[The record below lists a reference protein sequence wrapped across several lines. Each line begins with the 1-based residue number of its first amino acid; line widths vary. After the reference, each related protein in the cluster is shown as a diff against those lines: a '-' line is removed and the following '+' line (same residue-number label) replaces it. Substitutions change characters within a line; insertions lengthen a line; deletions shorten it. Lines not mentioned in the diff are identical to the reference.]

1 MLRKLTAG
9 ELCETCD
16 PAIFNFRSTEEV
28 EPLSGII
35 GQERA
40 VRSMEF
46 GLRIDRKGYNIF
58 VVGPKGT
65 GKTTYTRSA
74 VSRVAAEKPV
84 PEDIL
89 YVYNFAKPEKPI
101 AIFLPAGKGSE
112 FAKDMEKLIEEIRRE
127 ISRVF
132 DDEKFENQRQELVEK
147 YQKMSME
154 LFEKLEQTAKEE
166 GLTIQRTPQGFVT
179 IPLKDGRP
187 MNQEEFDALPEEEKK
202 QLEEKG
208 RVLQSKID
216 ESLRK
221 MKALDRKLREEISEL
236 EKKTALAAIDS
247 YFEEITSKYSE
258 FENIIAY
265 VRAVKED
272 IIKNLS
278 VLRQSDARE
287 KGEAQETAALA
298 SQAMPRED
306 FFVRYKVNLF
316 VDNKSTKGAPVIF
329 ETNPTYY
336 NLFGKIEGR
345 AFFGTVITD
354 FTLIKSG
361 AIHRAR
367 GGYLVLQA
375 EDLFKDPFA
384 WDALKRTIKNGEAR
398 VENIGEQ
405 YRVVPTVTLK
415 PEPIPIDVK
424 VIIIGTPFIYYL
436 LNEFDEDFR
445 KLFKVKVD
453 FDVEMERNEE
463 NMKNY
468 ASFICNICK
477 EENLLPF
484 ETSAVARV
492 IDYSSRLA
500 GDRKK
505 LSTRFNE
512 IAEII
517 YEASAWAAM
526 EGAQKVTAEHV
537 DKAVEEKVYRSNMI
551 EEKLLSM
558 IERGEII
565 IDTKGQ
571 AVGQVNG
578 LSVIDIGDY
587 VFGQPTRITAR
598 TFLGDAG
605 VINIEREAK
614 LSGKIHDKAVMILA
628 GYLGEKYSREIPLSV
643 TASITFEQNYGG
655 IEGDSATCAELLA
668 LLSSISRIPVRQDLA
683 VTGSLDQHGNV
694 QPVGAVTEKVEGF
707 YHACKIKGLTGSQG
721 VVIPLRNLDNLMLKK
736 EVVEAVKEGK
746 FHVYAAE
753 TIDDVIE
760 VMTGVDPEEFHR
772 KVMESLKEM
781 AEKAKEFFDGEDK
794 DRRE

>member
-1 MLRKLTAG
+1 MLKELSAQ

-16 PAIFNFRSTEEV
+16 PSVFNFLSTEEL

-46 GLRIDRKGYNIF
+46 GLRIEKKGYNIF

-65 GKTTYTRSA
+65 GKTTYARSA
-74 VSRVAAEKPV
+74 VSKIAKEKPV
-84 PEDIL
+84 PDDIL
-89 YVYNFAKPEKPI
+89 YVYNFLKPEKPK

-112 FAKDMEKLIEEIRRE
+112 FAKDMEKLIEELRRE
-127 ISRVF
+127 IARAF

-147 YQKMSME
+147 YQKMSVE
-154 LFEKLEQTAKEE
+154 LFEKLEKLAREE
-166 GLTIQRTPQGFVT
+166 GLSIQRTPQGFIT
-179 IPLKDGRP
+179 IPLKDGKP
-187 MNQEEFDALPEEEKK
+187 MSQEEYDALTEEERKT
-202 QLEEKG
+202 LEEKS
-208 RVLQSKID
+208 RAVQNRID
-216 ESLRK
+216 ETMRK
-221 MKALDRKLREEISEL
+221 MRSLDRKLREELSEL
-236 EKKTALAAIDS
+236 EKKTALAAVDP
-247 YFEEITSKYSE
+247 YFEEITAKYAE
-258 FENIIAY
+258 FVSIIDY
-265 VRAVKED
+265 LKAVKD
-272 IIKNLS
+272 DLIKNLPAI
-278 VLRQSDARE
+278 RQGDAQKAE
-287 KGEAQETAALA
+287 LQEIAAISGHA
-298 SQAMPRED
+298 NPKED
-306 FFVRYKVNLF
+306 FFVRYRVNLF
-316 VDNKSTKGAPVIF
+316 VDNRATEGAPVIF

-345 AFFGTVITD
+345 AFFGTVVTD

-384 WDALKRTIKNGEAR
+384 WDTLKRTLKNGEAR

-405 YRVVPTVTLK
+405 YRTVPTVTLK

-436 LNEFDEDFR
+436 LNEFDDDFR
-445 KLFKVKVD
+445 KLFKIKVD

-468 ASFICNICK
+468 ASFICNICR

-484 ETSAVARV
+484 EPSAVAKV

-517 YEASAWAAM
+517 YEAGAWAAM
-526 EGAQKVTAEHV
+526 EGAEKVSAKHV
-537 DKAVEEKVYRSNMI
+537 EKAIEEKVYRSNMI

-565 IDTKGQ
+565 VDTEGKK
-571 AVGQVNG
+571 VGQVNG
-578 LSVIDIGDY
+578 LSVIDIGDH
-587 VFGQPTRITAR
+587 VFGQPSRITAR

-614 LSGKIHDKAVMILA
+614 LSGKIHDKAVMILS

-655 IEGDSATCAELLA
+655 VEGDSATCAELLA
-668 LLSSISRIPVRQDLA
+668 LLSSISGIPVRQDLA

-694 QPVGAVTEKVEGF
+694 QPVGGVTEKVEGF
-707 YHACKIKGLTGSQG
+707 YHACRIKGLTGTQG
-721 VVIPLRNLDNLMLKK
+721 VIIPSKNVDNLMLKR
-736 EVVEAVKEGK
+736 EVVEKVNEGK
-746 FHVYAAE
+746 FHIYAAE
-753 TIDDVIE
+753 TIDDVIQ
-760 VMTGVDPEEFHR
+760 VMTGLSPEEFHGR
-772 KVMESLKEM
+772 VMESLKLM
-781 AEKAKEFFDGEDK
+781 AEKAREFFDGEGK
-794 DRRE
+794 

>member
-1 MLRKLTAG
+1 MLKELSAA

-16 PAIFNFRSTEEV
+16 PAIFNFLSTEEL

-46 GLRIDRKGYNIF
+46 GLRIEKKGYNIF

-65 GKTTYTRSA
+65 GKTTYTRTA
-74 VSRVAAEKPV
+74 VSRIAKEKPV
-84 PEDIL
+84 PDDIL
-89 YVYNFAKPEKPI
+89 YVYNFLKPEKPR

-112 FAKDMEKLIEEIRRE
+112 FAKDMEKLIEEVRRE
-127 ISRVF
+127 IARAF

-147 YQKMSME
+147 YQKMSVE
-154 LFEKLEQTAKEE
+154 LFEKLEKTARDE
-166 GLTIQRTPQGFVT
+166 GLSIQRTPQGFVT

-187 MNQEEFDALPEEEKK
+187 MNQEEYDALTEEERKT
-202 QLEEKG
+202 LEEKS
-208 RVLQSKID
+208 RAVQSRID
-216 ESLRK
+216 ETLRK
-221 MKALDRKLREEISEL
+221 MRSLDRKLREELSEL
-236 EKKTALAAIDS
+236 EKKTALAAVDP
-247 YFEEITSKYSE
+247 YFEEIISKYAE
-258 FENIIAY
+258 FENIIDY
-265 VRAVKED
+265 LKAVKD
-272 IIKNLS
+272 DMIKNLS
-278 VLRQSDARE
+278 VIRQGDAPKAE
-287 KGEAQETAALA
+287 IQEIAAPSGHA
-298 SQAMPRED
+298 APKED
-306 FFVRYKVNLF
+306 FFVRYRVNLF
-316 VDNKSTKGAPVIF
+316 VDNRATEGAPVVF

-345 AFFGTVITD
+345 AFFGTVVTD

-375 EDLFKDPFA
+375 EDLFRDPFA
-384 WDALKRTIKNGEAR
+384 WDTLKRTLKNGEAR

-405 YRVVPTVTLK
+405 YRTVPTVTLK
-415 PEPIPIDVK
+415 PEPIPLDVK

-436 LNEFDEDFR
+436 LNEYDEDFR
-445 KLFKVKVD
+445 KLFKIKVD
-453 FDVEMERNEE
+453 FDVEMDRNEE
-463 NMKNY
+463 NMKSY
-468 ASFICNICK
+468 ASFICNICR

-484 ETSAVARV
+484 EPSAVAKV
-492 IDYSSRLA
+492 IDFSSRLA

-517 YEASAWAAM
+517 YEAGAWAAM
-526 EGAQKVTAEHV
+526 EGVEKVAAKHV
-537 DKAVEEKVYRSNMI
+537 EKAIDEKVYRSNMI

-565 IDTKGQ
+565 IDTEGGK
-571 AVGQVNG
+571 VGQVNG
-578 LSVIDIGDY
+578 LSVIDIGDH
-587 VFGQPTRITAR
+587 VFGQPSRITAR

-614 LSGKIHDKAVMILA
+614 LSGKIHDKAVMILS

-655 IEGDSATCAELLA
+655 VEGDSATCAELLA
-668 LLSSISRIPVRQDLA
+668 LLSSISGIPVRQDLA

-694 QPVGAVTEKVEGF
+694 QPVGGVTEKVEGF
-707 YHACKIKGLTGSQG
+707 YHACRIKGLTGSQG
-721 VVIPLRNLDNLMLKK
+721 VVIPSRNIDNLMLKR
-736 EVVEAVKEGK
+736 EVVEAIKEGK
-746 FHVYAAE
+746 FHIYTAE

-760 VMTGVDPEEFHR
+760 VMTGIKPEEFHM
-772 KVMESLKEM
+772 KVMDSLKEM
-781 AEKAKEFFDGEDK
+781 AEKAREFFDGEDK
-794 DRRE
+794 

>member
-9 ELCETCD
+9 ELCATCD
-16 PAIFNFRSTEEV
+16 PAVFNFRSTKEI
-28 EPLSGII
+28 EPLSDII

-40 VRSMEF
+40 IRSMEF
-46 GLRIDRKGYNIF
+46 GLRINRKGYNIF
-58 VVGPKGT
+58 VTGPKGT
-65 GKTTYTRSA
+65 GRTTYTRAA

-84 PEDIL
+84 PDDIL
-89 YVYNFAKPEKPI
+89 YVYNFAKPEKPL
-101 AIFLPAGKGSE
+101 AIFLPAGRGSE
-112 FAKDMEKLIEEIRRE
+112 FARDMEKLIEEIRRE

-147 YQKMSME
+147 YQKMSVE
-154 LFEKLEQTAKEE
+154 LFEKLEQSAKAD
-166 GLTIQRTPQGFVT
+166 GFTVQRTPQGFIT

-187 MNQEEFDALPEEEKK
+187 MNQEEYDALTGEERKE
-202 QLEEKG
+202 LEEKS
-208 RVLQSKID
+208 RALQSRID
-216 ESLRK
+216 ETLRK
-221 MKALDRKLREEISEL
+221 MRALDRKIREELSEL
-236 EKKTALAAIDS
+236 ERKTALTAVDP
-247 YFEEITSKYSE
+247 YFEEITSKYAG

-265 VRAVKED
+265 VKAVKED
-272 IIKNLS
+272 IIKNLA
-278 VLRQSDARE
+278 VIRADARE
-287 KGEAQETAALA
+287 KGEAQENSTGTG
-298 SQAMPRED
+298 QAVPRED
-306 FFVRYKVNLF
+306 FFIRYKVNLF
-316 VDNKSTKGAPVIF
+316 VDNRATKGAPVIF

-345 AFFGTVITD
+345 AFFGTVVTD
-354 FTLIKSG
+354 FTMIKSG
-361 AIHRAR
+361 AVHRAR

-384 WDALKRTIKNGEAR
+384 WDTLKRTLKNGEAR

-405 YRVVPTVTLK
+405 YRAVPTVTLK
-415 PEPIPIDVK
+415 PEPIPLDVK
-424 VIIIGTPFIYYL
+424 VIIIGSPFIYYI
-436 LNEFDEDFR
+436 LNDYDEDFR

-453 FDVEMERNEE
+453 FDIEMERNPV
-463 NMKNY
+463 NMKHY
-468 ASFICNICK
+468 ASFISHICR

-484 ETSAVARV
+484 ESSAVARV

-500 GDRKK
+500 EDRKK

-517 YEASAWAAM
+517 YEAGAWAAM
-526 EGAQKVTAEHV
+526 EGAESVEAKHV

-551 EEKLLSM
+551 EEKLFSM
-558 IERGEII
+558 IRRGEII
-565 IDTKGQ
+565 ISTEGQ

-587 VFGQPTRITAR
+587 VFGQPSRITAR

-628 GYLGEKYSREIPLSV
+628 GYLGEKYAREMPLSV
-643 TASITFEQNYGG
+643 SASITFEQNYGG
-655 IEGDSATCAELLA
+655 VEGDSATCAELLA
-668 LLSSISRIPVRQDLA
+668 LLSSISGIPVRQDFA

-694 QPVGAVTEKVEGF
+694 QPVGGVTYKVEGF
-707 YHACKIKGLTGSQG
+707 YHTCKIKGLTGTQG
-721 VVIPLRNLDNLMLKK
+721 VVIPARNLDNLMLKR
-736 EVVEAVKEGK
+736 EVIDAVKEGR
-746 FHVYAAE
+746 FHIYAAE

-760 VMTGVDPEEFHR
+760 IMTGLKPEQFHM

-781 AEKAKEFFDGEDK
+781 AERAKEFFDGENK
-794 DRRE
+794 KQE

>member
-1 MLRKLTAG
+1 MLKELSSK

-16 PAIFNFRSTEEV
+16 PSVFNFLSTDEL

-46 GLRIDRKGYNIF
+46 GLRIEKKGYNIF

-74 VSRVAAEKPV
+74 VSRIAKEKPV
-84 PEDIL
+84 PDDIL
-89 YVYNFAKPEKPI
+89 YVYNFLKPEKPR

-112 FAKDMEKLIEEIRRE
+112 FTKDMEKLIEEVRRE
-127 ISRVF
+127 IARAF

-147 YQKMSME
+147 YQKMSVE
-154 LFEKLEQTAKEE
+154 LFEKLEKLAREE
-166 GLTIQRTPQGFVT
+166 GLSIQRTPQGFIT

-187 MNQEEFDALPEEEKK
+187 MNQEEYDALTEEERKT
-202 QLEEKG
+202 LEEKS
-208 RVLQSKID
+208 RAIQSRID
-216 ESLRK
+216 ETLRK
-221 MKALDRKLREEISEL
+221 MRSLDRKLREEISEL
-236 EKKTALAAIDS
+236 EKKTALAAIDP
-247 YFEEITSKYSE
+247 YFEEITAKYAE
-258 FENIIAY
+258 FESIIDY
-265 VRAVKED
+265 LKAVKDD
-272 IIKNLS
+272 IIKNLPAI
-278 VLRQSDARE
+278 RQGDAQKAE
-287 KGEAQETAALA
+287 LQEIAAISGHA
-298 SQAMPRED
+298 APKED
-306 FFVRYKVNLF
+306 FFVRYRVNLF
-316 VDNKSTKGAPVIF
+316 VDNRATEGAPVIF

-345 AFFGTVITD
+345 AFFGTVVTD

-384 WDALKRTIKNGEAR
+384 WDTLKRTLKNGEAR

-405 YRVVPTVTLK
+405 YRTVPTVTLK
-415 PEPIPIDVK
+415 PEPIPLDVK
-424 VIIIGTPFIYYL
+424 VIIIGTPFIYHL
-436 LNEFDEDFR
+436 LNEFDDDFR
-445 KLFKVKVD
+445 KLFKIKVD
-453 FDVEMERNEE
+453 FDVEMDRNEE

-468 ASFICNICK
+468 ASFICNICR

-484 ETSAVARV
+484 EPSAVAKV

-517 YEASAWAAM
+517 YEAGAWAAM
-526 EGAQKVTAEHV
+526 EGAEKVTAKHV
-537 DKAVEEKVYRSNMI
+537 EKAIDEKVYRSNMI

-565 IDTKGQ
+565 VETEGRK
-571 AVGQVNG
+571 VGQVNG
-578 LSVIDIGDY
+578 LSVIDIGDH
-587 VFGQPTRITAR
+587 VFGQPSRITAR

-614 LSGKIHDKAVMILA
+614 LSGKIHDKAVMILS
-628 GYLGEKYSREIPLSV
+628 GYLGEKYSRETPLSV

-655 IEGDSATCAELLA
+655 VEGDSATCAELLA
-668 LLSSISRIPVRQDLA
+668 LLSSISGIPVRQDLA

-694 QPVGAVTEKVEGF
+694 QPVGGVTEKVEGF
-707 YHACKIKGLTGSQG
+707 YHACRIKGLTGTQG
-721 VVIPLRNLDNLMLKK
+721 VVIPSKNVDNLMLKR
-736 EVVEAVKEGK
+736 EVVEKVKEGK
-746 FHVYAAE
+746 FHIYTAE

-760 VMTGVDPEEFHR
+760 VMTGLSPEEFHG
-772 KVMESLKEM
+772 KVLESLKLM
-781 AEKAKEFFDGEDK
+781 AEKAREFFDGEGK
-794 DRRE
+794 